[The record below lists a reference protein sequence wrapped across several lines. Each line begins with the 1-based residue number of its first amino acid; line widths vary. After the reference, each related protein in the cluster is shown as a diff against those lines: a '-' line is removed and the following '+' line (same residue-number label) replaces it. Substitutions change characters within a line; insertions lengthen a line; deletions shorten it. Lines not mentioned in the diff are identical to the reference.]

1 MIVVIRRNGESESE
15 ARGTMVNDHN
25 INREQNMLAVLQAE
39 RRISMRCSIDSASL
53 MCRIR

>member
-1 MIVVIRRNGESESE
+1 MIVVIRRNGESELE
-15 ARGTMVNDHN
+15 ARGTMVNEHN